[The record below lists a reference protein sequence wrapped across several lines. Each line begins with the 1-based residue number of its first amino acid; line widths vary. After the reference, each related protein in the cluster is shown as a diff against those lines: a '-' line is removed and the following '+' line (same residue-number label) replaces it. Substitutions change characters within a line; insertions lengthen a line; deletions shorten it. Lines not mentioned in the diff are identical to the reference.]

1 MTSEKLKC
9 VFCKDRNGKIIT
21 FVQDKLKKCKEVLQI
36 RVNFKLKYDSVQLPE
51 QVNDTDGYHRN
62 CYNSFTALMA
72 KYRNL
77 SEINFS
83 STVDLPSTS
92 SSTSISNIA
101 VDVSETVPDNTSK
114 NLHTEINTQEI
125 DTSYAIIEPDSVND
139 SDAENYVPNVQ
150 KNREKT
156 PSPQPGP
163 SKGVTKRR
171 VCAPRRYINNNYS
184 DSSSSDSSVSDES
197 SIENS
202 DNETEQNQNVSFSE
216 MLETPDMT
224 RKATTK
230 NRKPAINSRAQVVT
244 KNIFENSEKTCQP
257 QPTKKGKSK
266 ESWYCKACK
275 QDRVADM
282 HLCSICECYL
292 HDECVDLTKEDKEER
307 YICPYCS

>member
-1 MTSEKLKC
+1 MVVTTY
-9 VFCKDRNGKIIT
+9 RNG
-21 FVQDKLKKCKEVLQI
+21 VRSLQI
-36 RVNFKLKYDSVQLPE
+36 TIQ
-51 QVNDTDGYHRN
+51 
-62 CYNSFTALMA
+62 
-72 KYRNL
+72 
-77 SEINFS
+77 
-83 STVDLPSTS
+83 
-92 SSTSISNIA
+92 NI
-101 VDVSETVPDNTSK
+101 
-114 NLHTEINTQEI
+114 
-125 DTSYAIIEPDSVND
+125 
-139 SDAENYVPNVQ
+139 
-150 KNREKT
+150 
-156 PSPQPGP
+156 PSPQRSDSAPPPYVVDSP
-163 SKGVTKRR
+163 SSPESE
-171 VCAPRRYINNNYS
+171 C

-244 KNIFENSEKTCQP
+244 KNIFENSGSKEKSSSKMGNKKIDQKKTCQP

-292 HDECVDLTKEDKEER
+292 HDDCMPLSLLSVCMSKRGKLMVDLAMRSVAEENEIMEPVEKSQKALTKEYNSNIEEGLDSKNVNKPTIGIGR
-307 YICPYCS
+307 VQLNELYSSINIHEMSEKSYMKHQNEVQNAIDETTVNKILLAGAEEYPLAEEAGNIDVVAVYF

>member
-1 MTSEKLKC
+1 MASSRVKRIMKFFENPT
-9 VFCKDRNGKIIT
+9 R
-21 FVQDKLKKCKEVLQI
+21 EVDGDMIQMNEMENPL
-36 RVNFKLKYDSVQLPE
+36 E
-51 QVNDTDGYHRN
+51 CDT
-62 CYNSFTALMA
+62 
-72 KYRNL
+72 
-77 SEINFS
+77 
-83 STVDLPSTS
+83 
-92 SSTSISNIA
+92 
-101 VDVSETVPDNTSK
+101 
-114 NLHTEINTQEI
+114 HT
-125 DTSYAIIEPDSVND
+125 VND
-139 SDAENYVPNVQ
+139 SDAKNYVPNVQ

-244 KNIFENSEKTCQP
+244 KNIFENSGSKEKSSSKMGNKKIDQKKTCQP

-292 HDECVDLTKEDKEER
+292 HDECVAT
-307 YICPYCS
+307 